1 VKDVLDYIISGI
13 SICIFILAV
22 YMIKKI
28 PEMVSDKLKSDR
40 EFEFNKE
47 LQIDEFYRKD
57 GNLQQIM
64 MNWTELAI
72 DTNAMESLDSKNGQ
86 KKLRKLVQETLGYGS
101 GRTVKLL
108 TEMLQE
114 SYRSNDTESEN
125 TESGNNESENN
136 ESINRSSATIMLLL
150 AMVVSSLKEDF
161 TGQKV
166 DPLDVLKIKLT
177 DYYNHE
183 GLFKELFES
192 VNNKLGVEV

>member
-1 VKDVLDYIISGI
+1 MKDVLDYIISGI

-125 TESGNNESENN
+125 TESGNNES
-136 ESINRSSATIMLLL
+136 INRSSATIMLLL

>member
-1 VKDVLDYIISGI
+1 MKDVLDYIISGI
-13 SICIFILAV
+13 SIGIFILVV

-64 MNWTELAI
+64 MKWTELAI

-125 TESGNNESENN
+125 NESENN

-177 DYYNHE
+177 DYYNYE

>member
-1 VKDVLDYIISGI
+1 MKDVLDYIISGI

>member
-1 VKDVLDYIISGI
+1 MKDVLDYIISGI
-13 SICIFILAV
+13 SIGIFILVV

-64 MNWTELAI
+64 MKWTELAI

-125 TESGNNESENN
+125 TESENNESENN

-177 DYYNHE
+177 DYYNYE

>member
-1 VKDVLDYIISGI
+1 MKDVLDYIISGI
-13 SICIFILAV
+13 SIGIFILVV

-64 MNWTELAI
+64 MKWTELAI

-125 TESGNNESENN
+125 TESENN

-177 DYYNHE
+177 DYYNYE

-192 VNNKLGVEV
+192 VTNKLGVEV

>member
-1 VKDVLDYIISGI
+1 MKDVLDYIISGI
-13 SICIFILAV
+13 SIGIFILAV

-64 MNWTELAI
+64 MKWTELAI

-125 TESGNNESENN
+125 TESGNTESENN

>member
-125 TESGNNESENN
+125 TESGNNES
-136 ESINRSSATIMLLL
+136 INRSSATIMLLL

>member
-1 VKDVLDYIISGI
+1 MKDVLDYIISGI

-125 TESGNNESENN
+125 TES
-136 ESINRSSATIMLLL
+136 INRSSATIMLLL

>member
-1 VKDVLDYIISGI
+1 MKDVLDYIISGI
-13 SICIFILAV
+13 SIGIFILAV

-125 TESGNNESENN
+125 TESENN

>member
-13 SICIFILAV
+13 SIGIFILAV

-125 TESGNNESENN
+125 TESENN